1 MQDRNGS
8 VSRRV
13 RRVLTMVGNLEK
25 NESMIREHRV
35 TDEWT
40 IELGGR
46 PFRVRRFRSGLH
58 QGETWR
64 VWGSAGHHGLTRDC
78 HESRPSFKR
87 AVAWMQA
94 QLAA

>member
-1 MQDRNGS
+1 
-8 VSRRV
+8 
-13 RRVLTMVGNLEK
+13 MVGNLEK

-58 QGETWR
+58 Q
-64 VWGSAGHHGLTRDC
+64 
-78 HESRPSFKR
+78 
-87 AVAWMQA
+87 
-94 QLAA
+94 LAA

>member
-58 QGETWR
+58 Q
-64 VWGSAGHHGLTRDC
+64 
-78 HESRPSFKR
+78 
-87 AVAWMQA
+87 
-94 QLAA
+94 LAA